1 MLKDYGIEQGSINLH
16 YDNSSAISILKNPVF
31 HSCTKHIEIRHH
43 FIRDLV
49 KEKIVSLEFVST
61 EHQLIDILTK
71 PLDFLW
77 FEYLR
82 KSSGICLIKIKGIG
96 SKVLN
101 SLSIFCLFP
110 LAFFLLAWAYDFC
123 FITWYISIICNTS
136 SLWTREIYYIYKTW
150 CEWTH
155 RYLLITIDVIDS

>member
-1 MLKDYGIEQGSINLH
+1 MTWLRKKQNFISLAIVAAKYIVVESYCMQLLWMKQMLKDYGIEQGSINLH
-16 YDNSSAISILKNPVF
+16 YDNSSAISISKNPVF

-82 KSSGICLIKIKGIG
+82 KSSGIFLI
-96 SKVLN
+96 N
-101 SLSIFCLFP
+101 
-110 LAFFLLAWAYDFC
+110 
-123 FITWYISIICNTS
+123 
-136 SLWTREIYYIYKTW
+136 
-150 CEWTH
+150 
-155 RYLLITIDVIDS
+155 

>member
-1 MLKDYGIEQGSINLH
+1 MTWLRKKQNSISLSIVAAKYIDVESYCMQLLWMKQMLKDYGIEQGSINLH

-82 KSSGICLIKIKGIG
+82 KSSGIFLI
-96 SKVLN
+96 N
-101 SLSIFCLFP
+101 
-110 LAFFLLAWAYDFC
+110 
-123 FITWYISIICNTS
+123 
-136 SLWTREIYYIYKTW
+136 
-150 CEWTH
+150 
-155 RYLLITIDVIDS
+155 